1 MAVFAALS
9 LLGCGRATGDRS
21 APEHAVAD
29 EPRDA
34 PAAVPAPQTPA
45 DATAQ
50 PAEPSKDAVSACLIQ
65 DGRRIPEN
73 PIRAVGTEP
82 FWAAD
87 VHGRCVAYSTPENQS
102 GTRVWTKFEGR
113 SDEGKWTGALDG
125 QTFVMTTRRQAGCS
139 DGMSDKSYPIAVTL
153 AVRGEQRRGCA
164 EPR

>member
-113 SDEGKWTGALDG
+113 SGDGKWTGPLDG
-125 QTFVMTTRRQAGCS
+125 QPFIMATRRQNFLV
-139 DGMSDKSYPIAVTL
+139 PP
-153 AVRGEQRRGCA
+153 RRHRA
-164 EPR
+164 FPLIERLDD